1 MPPVTALITSAPVP
15 RAGRKRVEFI
25 LDSLLLVL
33 LLLLFSPRLT
43 GLPLHEWLGIAIVP
57 PIVVHVL
64 LSWRWIATATR
75 RLLRGAP
82 NRLRVNYILNAV
94 LFVLLTLV
102 IASGVAISEVAA
114 PSVGTRT
121 IDDLAWRALH
131 NLTLNWL
138 LLVAGFHIAMN
149 WDWVRRTYR
158 TMLSRDTPFLASARI
173 VSVGRVGSRVLVIV
187 TAAGAVAGAA
197 TVCLGAPS
205 AARRYATNEIARFA
219 GSPLRGVVQL
229 TVETLLLCVAAYL
242 GRKALRLRI

>member
-1 MPPVTALITSAPVP
+1 MSALIRSDPIP
-15 RAGRKRVEFI
+15 RAGRKRVDFI
-25 LDSLLLVL
+25 LDSLLLTL

-64 LSWRWIATATR
+64 LSWRWVAAATR

-82 NRLRVNYILNAV
+82 NRVRVNYILNAL

-121 IDDLAWRALH
+121 IDDRAWRALH

-138 LLVAGFHIAMN
+138 LLIAGFHIAMN
-149 WDWVRRTYR
+149 WDWVRRTLPA
-158 TMLSRDTPFLASARI
+158 MLSSDTSFLASARLG
-173 VSVGRVGSRVLVIV
+173 SPGRVGSWVLVIV
-187 TAAGAVAGAA
+187 TAAGVVVGTAIE
-197 TVCLGAPS
+197 CLGPPS
-205 AARRYATNEIARFA
+205 AARRSATNEIARFA
-219 GSPLRGVVQL
+219 GSPLHGAGQL
-229 TVETLLLCVAAYL
+229 AGETLLLCVAAYL